1 MALNPADFLEQELD
15 KLENALIS
23 KRLPSDEVALSSG
36 VGRQFAQIAMGLLE
50 QEPGFRAAE
59 GEPLIPF
66 NEEQCYRTIRLFL
79 AGITHASIKAWQYQ
93 ITGEPK
99 SAILQSLAQDV
110 FAQAKQVV
118 ASTVGQELTP
128 EIAFSEQQ
136 QLQWVYQATDGA
148 LSHYWQQYERE
159 FGRISHQ
166 ASAKESASAL
176 ATFQT
181 QQQEQQQALH
191 SSEAMRPD
199 DGNELAFTTAATMPE
214 HTEDRFSASVVSS
227 APVHSPTLSPHTPS
241 VQEKLLTKLAALGLF
256 LTTQSPAN
264 QQAWLHKFPPD
275 QQQWIV
281 HYMNPHAVMQER
293 PMEAVVEALNALTQS
308 IQHQKQ
314 QPSFQQQQV
323 QYQLQGLLQQQGWHT
338 LEGLLQTER
347 PAVKAYLHALATNK
361 PVKMPA
367 FSVSLQQSMLQYFQT
382 ILGEG

>member
-1 MALNPADFLEQELD
+1 MVQDASAFLDQELD

-99 SAILQSLAQDV
+99 SVILQSLAQDV

-176 ATFQT
+176 VTFQT
-181 QQQEQQQALH
+181 QQQEQQQALY
-191 SSEAMRPD
+191 SSEVTVPPD
-199 DGNELAFTTAATMPE
+199 EQPLADHVAIPPMASE
-214 HTEDRFSASVVSS
+214 HIGESASSVVYT
-227 APVHSPTLSPHTPS
+227 ATPSPQAPS

-256 LTTQSPAN
+256 LTTQAPAN
-264 QQAWLHKFPPD
+264 QQAWLQKFPPD

-314 QPSFQQQQV
+314 QPSFQQQHV
-323 QYQLQGLLQQQGWHT
+323 QHQLQGLLQQQGWYS

-361 PVKMPA
+361 PVKTAA

>member
-1 MALNPADFLEQELD
+1 MVQDASAFLDQELD

-99 SAILQSLAQDV
+99 SVILQSLAQDV

-181 QQQEQQQALH
+181 QQQEQQQALY
-191 SSEAMRPD
+191 SSEVTVPPD
-199 DGNELAFTTAATMPE
+199 EQPLADHVAIPPMASE
-214 HTEDRFSASVVSS
+214 HIGESASSVVYT
-227 APVHSPTLSPHTPS
+227 ATPSPQAPS

-256 LTTQSPAN
+256 LTTQAPAN
-264 QQAWLHKFPPD
+264 QQAWLQKFPPD

-293 PMEAVVEALNALTQS
+293 PMKAVVEALNALTQS

-314 QPSFQQQQV
+314 QPSFQQQHV
-323 QYQLQGLLQQQGWHT
+323 QHQLQGLLQQQGWYS

-361 PVKMPA
+361 PVKTAA